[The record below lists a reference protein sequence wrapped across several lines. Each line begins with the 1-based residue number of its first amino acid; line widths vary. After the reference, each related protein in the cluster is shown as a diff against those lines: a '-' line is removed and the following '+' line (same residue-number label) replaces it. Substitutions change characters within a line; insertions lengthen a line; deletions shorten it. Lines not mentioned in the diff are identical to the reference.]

1 MYYGSLRTLES
12 IESMKSIVTIFT
24 LLMFIS
30 LSAQMTPEEV
40 VQKQLETYNNRDIDG
55 FMSVIA
61 ENISLHDF
69 ATGKVTLDGY
79 KACKAFYNALFEAS
93 PKLHSTILTRTVFGN
108 KVIDHERITGRNGHD
123 GVLELVL
130 IYEVEKEKIFK
141 ISVLKKEQ

>member
-1 MYYGSLRTLES
+1 
-12 IESMKSIVTIFT
+12 
-24 LLMFIS
+24 MFIP

-69 ATGKVTLDGY
+69 SSGKVTLKGY
-79 KACKAFYNALFEAS
+79 KACKAFYGDLFEAS

-108 KVIDHERITGRNGHD
+108 RVIDHERITGRNGNE

-130 IYEVEKEKIFK
+130 IYEVDKEKIFK
-141 ISVLKKEQ
+141 ISVLKKE